1 MAWLIA
7 KEEVMSKVKF
17 IALLL
22 SLSLL
27 LLLPGFSPESASA
40 QKSVA
45 IKKLPFSAARK
56 AGNTLYISGQI
67 ARTADGVDVKES
79 VAAETRQV
87 MDNIERILKENGYGF
102 DDVVRATVFL
112 TDIEDYHEMNK
123 EYASFF
129 KSAFPARACLGGVE
143 LVFGFRVEI
152 SCIAYKEGK

>member
-1 MAWLIA
+1 
-7 KEEVMSKVKF
+7 MSKVKF

-87 MDNIERILKENGYGF
+87 MDNIRGVVTAAGGEM
-102 DDVVRATVFL
+102 DDVAKITCFL
-112 TDIEDYHEMNK
+112 TDIANYPA
-123 EYASFF
+123 YA
-129 KSAFPARACLGGVE
+129 KVRAETWPKDPPASSTVVVAGLVRPELLVE
-143 LVFGFRVEI
+143 VEAI
-152 SCIAYKEGK
+152 VRLPS

>member
-1 MAWLIA
+1 
-7 KEEVMSKVKF
+7 MSKVKSA
-17 IALLL
+17 ALLL
-22 SLSLL
+22 SLS

-87 MDNIERILKENGYGF
+87 MDNLKRILEDNGYSF

-123 EYASFF
+123 EYASYFEN
-129 KSAFPARACLGGVE
+129 AFPARACVGGVE

-152 SCIAYKEGK
+152 SCIAYK

>member
-1 MAWLIA
+1 
-7 KEEVMSKVKF
+7 MSKVKSAAVLL
-17 IALLL
+17 AL
-22 SLSLL
+22 S
-27 LLLPGFSPESASA
+27 LLLPGFSPEPVTA

-45 IKKLPFSAARK
+45 IGKLPFSAARK

-67 ARTADGVDVKES
+67 ARTVDGADVKES

-87 MDNIERILKENGYGF
+87 MDNLKRILEDIGYSF

-123 EYASFF
+123 EYASYFEN
-129 KSAFPARACLGGVE
+129 AFPARACVGGVE

-152 SCIAYKEGK
+152 SCIAYK

>member
-1 MAWLIA
+1 MAWLTA

-87 MDNIERILKENGYGF
+87 MDNIERILKENGYSF

-123 EYASFF
+123 EYGSYF
-129 KSAFPARACLGGVE
+129 KSAFPARAGVGGVE

>member
-1 MAWLIA
+1 
-7 KEEVMSKVKF
+7 MSKVKSA
-17 IALLL
+17 ALLL
-22 SLSLL
+22 SLSLS

-87 MDNIERILKENGYGF
+87 MDNIERILNENGYSF

-112 TDIEDYHEMNK
+112 TDIEDYHEMNR
-123 EYASFF
+123 EYASYF
-129 KSAFPARACLGGVE
+129 RALFQPG
-143 LVFGFRVEI
+143 RV
-152 SCIAYKEGK
+152 